1 MNSGYED
8 FLARARHGG
17 GMVPVTRQVVL
28 DGDTPVTAFAK
39 LHRGPYGFL
48 LESLE
53 GGERWARYTFLATE
67 PREVFRYRGREVARW
82 RPGEA
87 WVVVA
92 RDIAPLE
99 HLGRT
104 MRRYPPVE
112 VAGLPRFTGG
122 AVGYLGYDVV
132 RTIEDLPDAPPDD
145 RDLPDAIVMV
155 ADTLLVL
162 DNLFN
167 RATVIAT
174 VEVGGRT
181 GGRADART
189 GPRRQG
195 RTGAETQQDSGDA
208 TELHEPSDADLRG
221 LYEDAERRIDRW
233 LERLAAPSTV
243 GPLQMVSAP
252 ALPAM
257 QSPYADARFK
267 ADVGRIKEYIAAGDT
282 FQTVLSRRL
291 DLEAPDPFLAYRYL
305 RALNPAPY
313 LYYLHCDDIQVIGSS
328 PEILVRVE
336 DGEVTLRPIAGTRPR
351 GADAEQDVVLA
362 AELAADPKERAEHLM
377 LVDLGRNDVGRVAE
391 FGTVRLT
398 AFMAIERYSHVMH
411 LVSEVRGR
419 LRPELD
425 ALAAL
430 AASFPAGTVS
440 GAPKVRAMQIIDE
453 LEPTRRGPYAGAV
466 GYVGWGARTLDTAIA
481 IRTCV
486 MRGGRAWVQAGAGI
500 VADSDPESEW
510 TETEAKARAVMLAL
524 ALARAGGQADGRTD
538 GQTNRRTGGKADT
551 AAH

>member
-1 MNSGYED
+1 
-8 FLARARHGG
+8 
-17 GMVPVTRQVVL
+17 MVPVTRQVVL
-28 DGDTPVTAFAK
+28 DGDTPVSAFAK

-67 PREVFRYRGREVARW
+67 PREVFRYHGRACERW
-82 RPGEA
+82 TPASGWAPAET
-87 WVVVA
+87 
-92 RDIAPLE
+92 DLAPLE
-99 HLGRT
+99 HLGRL
-104 MRRYPPVE
+104 MRRHPPV
-112 VAGLPRFTGG
+112 VVPGLPRFTGG

-132 RTIEDLPDAPPDD
+132 RTIESLPDAPEDD
-145 RDLPDAIVMV
+145 RELPDAIVMV
-155 ADTLLVL
+155 TDTLLVL
-162 DNLFN
+162 DNLYN
-167 RATVIAT
+167 RATVIAS
-174 VEVGGRT
+174 VEAPVE
-181 GGRADART
+181 ARD
-189 GPRRQG
+189 
-195 RTGAETQQDSGDA
+195 E
-208 TELHEPSDADLRG
+208 ELRG
-221 LYEDAERRIDRW
+221 LFADAESRIDGW
-233 LERLAAPSTV
+233 LERLVRPAEIRPLAVEAGPPLPTV
-243 GPLQMVSAP
+243 T
-252 ALPAM
+252 
-257 QSPYADARFK
+257 SPYRDSRFQ
-267 ADVGRIKEYIAAGDT
+267 ADVRRIKEYIAAGDT

-291 DLEAPDPFLAYRYL
+291 DLAAPEPFLTYRYL

-313 LYYLHCDDIQVIGSS
+313 LYFLHCDDIHVIGSS

-351 GADAEQDVVLA
+351 GATPEEDAALA

-419 LRPELD
+419 LRPGLD

-453 LEPTRRGPYAGAV
+453 LEPVRRGPYAGAV
-466 GYVGWGARTLDTAIA
+466 GYVGWGAKTLDTAIA

-486 MRGGRAWVQAGAGI
+486 MRGGRAWIQAGAGI
-500 VADSDPESEW
+500 VADSDPEAEW
-510 TETEAKARAVMLAL
+510 RETEAKARAVLLAL
-524 ALARAGGQADGRTD
+524 ALAG
-538 GQTNRRTGGKADT
+538 
-551 AAH
+551 AHP